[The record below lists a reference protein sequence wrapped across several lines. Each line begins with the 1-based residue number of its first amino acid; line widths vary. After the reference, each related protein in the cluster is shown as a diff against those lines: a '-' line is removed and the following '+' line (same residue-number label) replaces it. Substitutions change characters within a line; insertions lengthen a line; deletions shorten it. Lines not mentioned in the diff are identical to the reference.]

1 MSPLL
6 IIDPRQPLSID
17 SFEFLYHSIAKD
29 INSIYGPL
37 RDGLALLA
45 GCYILKKLLPLPYY
59 LYRTLKLYFFPYK
72 INSVLLRKPL
82 ITSSNSNNL
91 SQSDYDEYW
100 ALINDC
106 TTPSGCAFAQN
117 LAKRGYN
124 LILVSTEEFQEELK
138 LLSIHIERTFL
149 IRTVTVIYRWNSP
162 YQPLEL
168 TTPTQTVAGTW
179 STSTPPTVGQI
190 PLSNNFHRAGS
201 FDRLETIET
210 IARSANLVLYIN
222 CTRPFNDQNLSK
234 TLNPAEFQSIVNNYL
249 IPPMLLAYI
258 VLPYMST
265 RHRPAYLLN
274 IVPHPSCLNSTLHR
288 LLTIYFNAR
297 KDEYSNNGLLH
308 FQTVY
313 LPIRWI
319 CSSTNVCNVENFQ
332 KYILSK
338 HGLNENNELIW
349 GSCKPQIYVDTIL
362 RQLGRCD
369 RSAGYWLNALHITC
383 LSILPRCI
391 SHKLID
397 YWMTMK

>member
-1 MSPLL
+1 MSPVLML
-6 IIDPRQPLSID
+6 DPRQPLTID
-17 SFEFLYHSIAKD
+17 SFEFLYQAIAKD
-29 INSIYGPL
+29 ISSIYVPV
-37 RDGLALLA
+37 RDSLALLA
-45 GCYILKKLLPLPYY
+45 GCYLLKKVLPLPYY
-59 LYRTLKLYFFPYK
+59 FYRTIKLYFFPYK
-72 INSVLLRKPL
+72 INSVLLKMPL
-82 ITSSNSNNL
+82 TTSSSSNDL
-91 SQSDYDEYW
+91 SLSDYDEHW

-124 LILVSTEEFQEELK
+124 LILVSTEDFQEELK

-162 YQPLEL
+162 HQPLEL
-168 TTPTQTVAGTW
+168 TTPVRTVAGTW
-179 STSTPPTVGQI
+179 STGTPPTVGQV
-190 PLSNNFHRAGS
+190 PLTNKFHRAGS

-210 IARSANLVLYIN
+210 IARNANLVLYIN
-222 CTRPFNDQNLSK
+222 CTRPFNDLHLSK

-265 RHRPAYLLN
+265 RTRPAYLLN

-313 LPIRWI
+313 LPVRWI
-319 CSSTNVCNVENFQ
+319 HSSANVSNVENFQ

-338 HGLNENNELIW
+338 HGLNENNKLVW
-349 GSCKPQIYVDTIL
+349 GSCKPQVYVDTIL

-369 RSAGYWLNALHITC
+369 RSAGYWLNAFNLTC
-383 LSILPRCI
+383 LSILPRCF

-397 YWMTMK
+397 YWITMQ